1 MKRLFAV
8 ILAATAL
15 PLMAQGAPGPGP
27 GMPPG
32 KWWRRPNV
40 VQRLQLTAE
49 QQNRLDEIFERN
61 GAALIDLKASVEKA
75 TLALR
80 TELERPQLSR
90 EGVQRAA
97 ERVNEAR
104 GELFERELMMLVD
117 MRGVLS
123 LDQWREVRDT
133 LGRQN
138 EGPRPQGRRE
148 GARRQQ
154 PRPPR
159 R

>member
-15 PLMAQGAPGPGP
+15 PLMAQGGPGPGA

-40 VQRLQLTAE
+40 VQRLQLTSE
-49 QQNRLDEIFERN
+49 QQTRLDEVFERN
-61 GAALIDLKASVEKA
+61 GTTLIDLKASVEKA
-75 TLALR
+75 MLALR

-97 ERVNEAR
+97 ERVNAAR

-117 MRGVLS
+117 MRGVLTA
-123 LDQWREVRDT
+123 DQWREVRDT